1 MIDNATIARIWRG
14 RTRRDLQPSTSP
26 IYVAKA
32 FRRFRRR
39 HLACSCF
46 AKIVKKKQSS

>member
-14 RTRRDLQPSTSP
+14 RTRRDLADVYEPYLRREGIPPLQE
-26 IYVAKA
+26 KA
-32 FRRFRRR
+32 
-39 HLACSCF
+39 LGVCF